1 MFGYEDEKEITILKK
16 KKSSAQGVNEPYDIK
31 PTLEN

>member
-1 MFGYEDEKEITILKK
+1 MFGYEDEKEITILK